1 MISPKIIIRLS
12 IIFSAL
18 CWITLVVFDLVM
30 LFSSINK
37 MDAGI
42 AQQVPDLLLAMFF
55 VFLFIYYRYKIN
67 KAETVNFIDLLW
79 QVFVTGL
86 LATIVSLS
94 ITFFFAVLGG
104 SKLATNALL
113 VNFFYHINLGLIAAF
128 LISTY
133 VVWKRLIL
141 YQKTRR
147 LLTFWQIFEYSLLA
161 SILFS
166 FLDYGLVD
174 TPFIVLLT
182 LLSVLG
188 LVLSFNLKWVAYLN
202 FKQKWKSILLI
213 LLVILYLWYFL
224 INLFNFSNKYVL
236 ITDLL
241 NNVFILALF
250 TFIFIYAV
258 ISLLVILF
266 NLPTSSVF
274 EQKLEEVLNFQR
286 LSQSIQT
293 GQNEDQVYDILMD
306 SSVSAVFASAAW
318 LEIDSKDIELKPK
331 MIVLNLEEN
340 DLDRVKQN
348 IEKSKLKLITKDN
361 IGQNNTTMFSGAIK
375 DSEFRSVLIFP
386 LAVKGVETGR
396 LVLLKDVSDG
406 FDKEMHNIIATFVN
420 QACVSIE
427 NFQLLN
433 DALTN
438 ERYKEEL
445 KIAQRVQQAL
455 LPESLDHNDDFEI
468 AAFSEAADEV
478 GGDYYDTYR
487 INEHKV
493 AVVIG
498 DVSGKGTSAAFNM
511 SQMKG
516 IFHSL
521 AQLDLSSKDFM
532 VHANNALSR
541 CLEKTSFITLSFFL
555 IDSSKKEV
563 EFTRAGHCPT
573 LYYNYK
579 EGSAEFFKNKGL
591 GLGILRNE
599 NFHKYINVNK
609 FTYSPGDVILLYTD
623 GISEARNAK
632 GDEYG
637 LERLQIV
644 LKTHAKQSPREIQQE
659 VIKSLYGHCGRS
671 TLNDDYTALVVKFL

>member
-1 MISPKIIIRLS
+1 MISSKIIIRLS
-12 IIFSAL
+12 VTLATL

-37 MDAGI
+37 MEAGI
-42 AQQVPDLLLAMFF
+42 GEQIPDLMLALFF
-55 VFLFIYYRYKIN
+55 VFLFIYFRFKIN

-79 QVFVTGL
+79 RVFVTGL

-94 ITFFFAVLGG
+94 ITFFFAVLG
-104 SKLATNALL
+104 SNKLATNALL

-141 YQKTRR
+141 YQKSRR
-147 LLTFWQIFEYSLLA
+147 LLTVWQIFEYSLLA

-166 FLDYGLVD
+166 FLNYRLLD
-174 TPFIVLLT
+174 TAFIVVLT
-182 LLSVLG
+182 LLGLLG

-224 INLFNFSNKYVL
+224 INLFNFSNKYILV
-236 ITDLL
+236 TDLL
-241 NNVFILALF
+241 NNVFILSLF
-250 TFIFIYAV
+250 AFIFSYSV

-318 LEIDSKDIELKPK
+318 LEIDHKDAEIKPK
-331 MIVLNLEEN
+331 MIIFNLEER
-340 DLDRVKQN
+340 DLNRVKQN
-348 IEKSKLKLITKDN
+348 IEKSKLKPTTQDN
-361 IGQNNTTMFSGAIK
+361 IGQTNTTMFSGAIK
-375 DSEFRSVLIFP
+375 DADFRSVLIFP
-386 LAVKGVETGR
+386 LCVKGEETGR

-478 GGDYYDTYR
+478 GGDYYDTFR
-487 INEHKV
+487 INDHKV

-532 VHANNALSR
+532 IHANNALSR

-573 LYYNYK
+573 LYYNAQEATSDY
-579 EGSAEFFKNKGL
+579 FKNKGL

-599 NFHKYINVNK
+599 NFHKYIQVNR
-609 FTYSPGDVILLYTD
+609 FNYSKDDVIFLYTD
-623 GISEARNAK
+623 GISEARNLQ
-632 GDEYG
+632 GEEFG
-637 LERLQIV
+637 LDRLQHI
-644 LKTHAKQSPREIQQE
+644 LKENALKSPREIQQS
-659 VIKSLYGHCGRS
+659 VIKSLYTHCGNS
-671 TLNDDYTALVVKFL
+671 SLHDDYTALVIKFL